1 MELTEIQNGW
11 NSKERVERHEM
22 KLNPK
27 AEREV
32 TTASHVKEFPLQEI
46 QEVIEA
52 IFFLEKMST
61 ATMQSTD

>member
-1 MELTEIQNGW
+1 
-11 NSKERVERHEM
+11 M

-32 TTASHVKEFPLQEI
+32 TTASHVKEFPPQEI

-52 IFFLEKMST
+52 IFVLEKMST
-61 ATMQSTD
+61 AAMRSTDSGQVRM